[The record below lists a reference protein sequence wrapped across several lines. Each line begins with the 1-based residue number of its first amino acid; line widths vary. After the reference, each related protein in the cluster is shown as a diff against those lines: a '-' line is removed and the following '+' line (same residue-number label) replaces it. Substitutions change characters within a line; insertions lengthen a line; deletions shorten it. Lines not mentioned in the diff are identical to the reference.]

1 MGKMRQITNLSDA
14 YKQVFRFPIDGYSAV
29 EILLEFK
36 PQQYAWFMS
45 LTWGTFSLNQERV
58 AIAPNLLRQFKNII
72 PFGVQVSNVDAI
84 DPFSNDA
91 WLTGWEIYILDDTE
105 LDDIEALYV
114 K

>member
-1 MGKMRQITNLSDA
+1 
-14 YKQVFRFPIDGYSAV
+14 
-29 EILLEFK
+29 
-36 PQQYAWFMS
+36 
-45 LTWGTFSLNQERV
+45 
-58 AIAPNLLRQFKNII
+58 
-72 PFGVQVSNVDAI
+72 VDAI